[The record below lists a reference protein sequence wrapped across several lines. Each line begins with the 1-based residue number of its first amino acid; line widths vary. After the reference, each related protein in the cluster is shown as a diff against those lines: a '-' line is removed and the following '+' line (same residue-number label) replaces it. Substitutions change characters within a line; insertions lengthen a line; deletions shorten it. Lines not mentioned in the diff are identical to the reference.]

1 MAVPLLPGTSPFGA
15 HGYNPEGVRF
25 GQEKN
30 RNFRA
35 VKVWDRRVFMVL
47 DGNVERVIARIQGLV
62 QPLVV
67 VARSKAGI
75 DFDAPDGKP
84 AHLIVLIL
92 TEDNQSQNDLLGDA
106 GELFTRKD
114 AIEQTLDANTYVELV
129 AALNAPVR

>member
-1 MAVPLLPGTSPFGA
+1 MRIRTSDGGWYPA
-15 HGYNPEGVRF
+15 LASPSIC
-25 GQEKN
+25 
-30 RNFRA
+30 A
-35 VKVWDRRVFMVL
+35 KVTV
-47 DGNVERVIARIQGLV
+47 DGNSQAKLQT